1 MEDTPGRHSPLER
14 KGVSDMADLTVKVL
28 KDLIANIPDNALLTI
43 RQINGGEPETVQ
55 VGLVAYTEDNEVIF
69 LAAPDV

>member
-1 MEDTPGRHSPLER
+1 
-14 KGVSDMADLTVKVL
+14 MADLTVKVL